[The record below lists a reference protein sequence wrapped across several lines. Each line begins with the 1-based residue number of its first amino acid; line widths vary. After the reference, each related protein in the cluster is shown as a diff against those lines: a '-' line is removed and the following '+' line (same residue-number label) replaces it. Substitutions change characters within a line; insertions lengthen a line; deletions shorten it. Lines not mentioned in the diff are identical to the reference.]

1 MGGGTSSARRLLRS
15 SETYDTRQHRL
26 TDLIHLYPEMSH
38 RHPAIRGRGPQV
50 HTGNMTKYRN
60 YWIFS
65 IACFVVWGV
74 ILAVVAAQGKSDK
87 THTILGIWWMGH
99 RLGLGHYCQVRLPA
113 S

>member
-1 MGGGTSSARRLLRS
+1 
-15 SETYDTRQHRL
+15 
-26 TDLIHLYPEMSH
+26 
-38 RHPAIRGRGPQV
+38 
-50 HTGNMTKYRN
+50 MTKYRN

-87 THTILGIWWMGH
+87 GAHHALAIWWMGH

-113 S
+113 SKPMTPVRFSGIRKIRPWALTSPAPVGGSGFRQHEFYVRGLAG